1 MLKFKKEFENHSIAL
16 ADGTLINKETISSDY
31 VQSKLAA
38 SPSFAYMLE
47 SDSVKPAFSE
57 EVKAVSETTKKKV
70 RK

>member
-31 VQSKLAA
+31 VQSKLAT

-47 SDSVKPAFSE
+47 SDLSKTDLTQSVKSE
-57 EVKAVSETTKKKV
+57 SEAPKKKV